1 MTSSTTT
8 LLDAAVLGLMT
19 LILLLY
25 IRNQFAEMVR
35 LTSRIDD
42 RSYKVRKLVDA
53 QAAADYLARIN
64 VKLQALIS
72 HMMAKHPSNDDVIR
86 LYQNYRP
93 DSLEEGSPESGYTSF
108 SVNKG
113 ERIVMCIRQKGSNA
127 FVDEN
132 VLMYVAVH
140 ELAHLMTKEIG
151 HTDTFWNNFRF
162 LLTEAMG
169 QKLYTKVE
177 FEKKPEE
184 YCGIHI
190 TSSIV

>member
-1 MTSSTTT
+1 MSAATSW
-8 LLDAAVLGLMT
+8 LDAVVLAIMT
-19 LILLLY
+19 LALLLY
-25 IRNQFAEMVR
+25 IRNNFTEMTRVVAR
-35 LTSRIDD
+35 VDD

-64 VKLQALIS
+64 GKLRALIA
-72 HMMAKHPSNDDVIR
+72 HMMAKHPANEDVVR
-86 LYQNYRP
+86 LYQNFRA
-93 DSLEEGSPESGYTSF
+93 DALEEGSPDSGYTSY

-113 ERIVMCIRQKGSNA
+113 ERIVLCIRQKGTNA

-151 HTDTFWNNFRF
+151 HTTTFWDNFKF
-162 LLTEAMG
+162 LLTEAMA
-169 QKLYTKVE
+169 QRLYTKVE
-177 FEKKPEE
+177 FEQKPEQ

-190 TSSIV
+190 TSSVV